1 MGLLGRPIFTPSSLS
16 TRSAVLA
23 PEEERQ
29 IGANS
34 TL

>member
-1 MGLLGRPIFTPSSLS
+1 MGLPRSPIFTASSLS

-23 PEEERQ
+23 PEEVRQ
-29 IGANS
+29 IGVNS

>member
-1 MGLLGRPIFTPSSLS
+1 MGLPRNTIFTPSSLS
-16 TRSAVLA
+16 PRSAVLA

-29 IGANS
+29 IGTNS

>member
-1 MGLLGRPIFTPSSLS
+1 MGLPRSSIFTPSSPSL
-16 TRSAVLA
+16 RSAVLA

-29 IGANS
+29 IGEDS